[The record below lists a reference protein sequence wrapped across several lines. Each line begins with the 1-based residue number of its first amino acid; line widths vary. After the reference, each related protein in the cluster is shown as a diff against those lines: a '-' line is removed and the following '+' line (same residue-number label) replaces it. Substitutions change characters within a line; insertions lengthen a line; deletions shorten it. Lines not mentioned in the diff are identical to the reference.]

1 MQKNEEMK
9 REDNWMKLKKGDK
22 IKAKKKKQWTNFI
35 RVRKN
40 LDKNKKMVSKLGN
53 LKKILVRINRK
64 ARKGRWKMR
73 ERIIRFKFMKKNN
86 VMGSF
91 IWI

>member
-53 LKKILVRINRK
+53 LKKY
-64 ARKGRWKMR
+64 
-73 ERIIRFKFMKKNN
+73 
-86 VMGSF
+86 
-91 IWI
+91 